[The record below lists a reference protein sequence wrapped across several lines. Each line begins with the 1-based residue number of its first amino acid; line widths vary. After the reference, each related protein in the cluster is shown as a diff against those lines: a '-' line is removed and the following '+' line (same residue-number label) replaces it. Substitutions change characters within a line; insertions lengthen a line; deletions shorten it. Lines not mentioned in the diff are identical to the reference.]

1 MRDARGRN
9 GVYRGG
15 GGRRQEATAHLSRY
29 HTENGGHRATTSS
42 YQRAPSER
50 VIPVRGTSFHIHPP
64 GRPPGPLVATP
75 EVARDADRSP
85 DYRTVTVLS
94 AGVPIGGDEAVIA
107 SLTSLP
113 ADATSSP
120 TPHQHLL

>member
-1 MRDARGRN
+1 MDTRGGE
-9 GVYRGG
+9 GVHRGG
-15 GGRRQEATAHLSRY
+15 GGRRQEASTHHSTY
-29 HTENGGHRATTSS
+29 HTENGGHRAETTS
-42 YQRAPSER
+42 YQRASSGR
-50 VIPVRGTSFHIHPP
+50 VIPARGTSFHIHPP
-64 GRPPGPLVATP
+64 GRPPGPLVVTP
-75 EVARDADRSP
+75 EVARDADRPP